1 MTIMISRRIIFTSIL
16 TCLVSL
22 AGGELVVAP
31 AAAQSRP
38 LAVART
44 NEANKAAAGA
54 LTGQLT
60 DKALAAFHA
69 GKYPETLALLD
80 QRATVTPED
89 QGMGLIRAWSLYH
102 LNRYDQALSLF
113 TQLDRRESTK
123 DTQYGLYY
131 SKRRLDPAAIGE

>member
-1 MTIMISRRIIFTSIL
+1 MISYRMILPSLL
-16 TCLVSL
+16 TCLISL
-22 AGGELVVAP
+22 AAGALVVAP
-31 AAAQSRP
+31 AAAQTRTS
-38 LAVART
+38 AMART
-44 NEANKAAAGA
+44 NQADKAAADA

-60 DKALAAFHA
+60 DRALAAFHA

-113 TQLDRRESTK
+113 TQLDRRESTR

-131 SKRRLDPAAIGE
+131 AKRRLDPAAIGD

>member
-1 MTIMISRRIIFTSIL
+1 MISRRIIFTSIL

-22 AGGELVVAP
+22 AAGMLVVAP
-31 AAAQSRP
+31 AEAQSRP

-44 NEANKAAAGA
+44 NQADKAAADA

-80 QRATVTPED
+80 QRASVTPED

-131 SKRRLDPAAIGE
+131 SNRRLDPAAIGD

>member
-1 MTIMISRRIIFTSIL
+1 MISRRIIFTSIL

-31 AAAQSRP
+31 AAAQSRV
-38 LAVART
+38 LTVART
-44 NEANKAAAGA
+44 NQANKAAADA
-54 LTGQLT
+54 LAGQLT

-80 QRATVTPED
+80 QRATVIPED

-102 LNRYDQALSLF
+102 LNRY
-113 TQLDRRESTK
+113 
-123 DTQYGLYY
+123 
-131 SKRRLDPAAIGE
+131 